1 MKIVA
6 ASALRSEAYAV
17 AVRVLKALDLP
28 PHTALAATGSLA
40 RQEMTPYSD
49 LDVILIIP
57 ENNEPDS
64 GLLEDLWYPVWD
76 AKYRLDFALRTPQ
89 ECAEI
94 ALEDTSAG
102 LAQLDLTYIAGE
114 KPLVD
119 EARQRLLHAWRCQ
132 LQRGFNSF
140 VDNAIA
146 RWNRSG
152 AVATMTNPD
161 LKNGRGGLRDIQLL
175 RALALGNLCDLPA
188 LDEQRRLLLDVR
200 TLLHVKAR
208 RHRDILDPD
217 FAADVA
223 DELGFSS
230 RYELTAALVTA
241 ASAIDDAVERS
252 LATARGILGSR
263 GGGVHRGRGR
273 VRRPLDVD
281 VVADGAV
288 ISLPRTFN
296 SEDPWLLTRVAA
308 AAART
313 GYSVS
318 MATWRA
324 LQELPPPPQR
334 WPRAA
339 VDDFFAILSSPDNT
353 PRVIAELDRY
363 GLWER
368 LVPEWNHVRGLL
380 PRERTHLHS
389 VDYHLIATV
398 TRCAEVRTSVARPD
412 LLLLAALYHD
422 LGKGYDRPHAQVG
435 AELVAQQ
442 AARMRFNLADISRV
456 QTVVAEHTTLARLAA
471 SMDPSSDS
479 ARDAL
484 LDACQYD
491 QLTISLL
498 VTLSKADAL
507 STGPGMWSTRTAQAQ
522 ALIVARALEANKPR
536 IVTRPLVH
544 VPREDYGVGLV
555 VDWQEEVATVSWSGS
570 NKAEFKRIFALIAA
584 LGWTIVR
591 ANCVRGGAG
600 DYQAEFDIRTV
611 QKNLTEA
618 AEPDR
623 FIQSYNS
630 RTYTEFPAIAGEP
643 TTAAF
648 NVGGILEIRTVERIG
663 ALGYLVEALPE
674 FMWLRHEI
682 LGATMIVHVFF
693 GALVSRAQVV
703 GNVTRALARD

>member
-1 MKIVA
+1 MVA
-6 ASALRSEAYAV
+6 ASALRSEAYAA
-17 AVRVLKALDLP
+17 AVRVLQDLDLP

-49 LDVILIIP
+49 IDVILIVSQDH
-57 ENNEPDS
+57 EPDPS
-64 GLLEDLWYPVWD
+64 LVEDLWYPVWD

-94 ALEDTSAG
+94 ALQDASAG
-102 LAQLDLTYIAGE
+102 FAQLDLTYIAGE
-114 KPLVD
+114 KVLVD
-119 EARQRLLHAWRCQ
+119 DARQRLLSAWRRQ
-132 LQRGFNSF
+132 LQRGFDSF
-140 VDNAIA
+140 VDIAIA

-188 LDEQRRLLLDVR
+188 LEEERRLLLDAR

-217 FAADVA
+217 FAADIA

-230 RYELTAALVTA
+230 RYELTAALVIA
-241 ASAIDDAVERS
+241 ATAIDDAVERS
-252 LATARGILGSR
+252 LATARGVLGSR
-263 GGGVHRGRGR
+263 GAGPAQGRDR

-288 ISLPRTFN
+288 ISLARTPN
-296 SEDPWLLTRVAA
+296 YADPWLLTRVGA

-318 MATWRA
+318 AKTWRA
-324 LQELPPPPQR
+324 LQELPPPPER
-334 WPRAA
+334 WSRAA
-339 VDDFFAILSSPDNT
+339 VDDFFAILSSPSNT

-368 LVPEWNHVRGLL
+368 LVPEWGHVRGLL
-380 PRERTHLHS
+380 PRERSHMHS
-389 VDYHLIATV
+389 VDYHLVATV

-422 LGKGYDRPHAQVG
+422 LGKGHERPHEQVG
-435 AELVAQQ
+435 AELVARQ

-456 QTVVAEHTTLARLAA
+456 QTVVAEHTSLARLAA
-471 SMDPSSDS
+471 TMDPSSDA

-484 LDACQYD
+484 LDACHYD

-498 VTLSKADAL
+498 ATLSKADAL
-507 STGPGMWSTRTAQAQ
+507 STGPGVWSTRTAQAQ

-536 IVTRPLVH
+536 IVTRPLVR
-544 VPREDYGVGLV
+544 VPQEAYGVGLA
-555 VDWQEEVATVSWSGS
+555 VDWQEEVVTVTWSGA
-570 NKAEFKRIFALIAA
+570 NKAEFKRIFALISA
-584 LGWTIVR
+584 LGWTVVR
-591 ANCVRGGAG
+591 ANFVRGDAG
-600 DYQAEFDIRTV
+600 DYQAEFVIRTV
-611 QKNLTEA
+611 QKTLTEA
-618 AEPDR
+618 AEPER

-630 RTYTEFPAIAGEP
+630 RTYTELPDIAGEP

-663 ALGYLVEALPE
+663 ALGYLVESLPE

-693 GALVSRAQVV
+693 GASVSRAQVV

>member
-1 MKIVA
+1 MVA
-6 ASALRSEAYAV
+6 ASALRSEAYAA
-17 AVRVLKALDLP
+17 AVRILQGLDLP
-28 PHTALAATGSLA
+28 PHTALAATGSVA

-49 LDVILIIP
+49 IDVILIFP
-57 ENNEPDS
+57 EDHEPDPS
-64 GLLEDLWYPVWD
+64 QVEKLWYPVWD

-94 ALEDTSAG
+94 ALQDASAG
-102 LAQLDLTYIAGE
+102 FAQLDLTYIAGD

-119 EARQRLLHAWRCQ
+119 DASQRLLHAWRRQ
-132 LQRGFNSF
+132 LQRGFDSF
-140 VDNAIA
+140 VDIAIA

-188 LDEQRRLLLDVR
+188 LEEERRLLLDAR

-241 ASAIDDAVERS
+241 ASAVDEAVERS
-252 LATARGILGSR
+252 LATARGVLGSR
-263 GGGVHRGRGR
+263 SAGPAQGRDR

-288 ISLPRTFN
+288 ISLARTPN
-296 SEDPWLLTRVAA
+296 CEDPWLLTRVAA

-318 MATWRA
+318 AATWRA
-324 LQELPPPPQR
+324 LQELPPLPER

-339 VDDFFAILSSPDNT
+339 VDDFFAILSSPAHT

-368 LVPEWNHVRGLL
+368 LVPEWGHVRGLL
-380 PRERTHLHS
+380 PRERSHMHS
-389 VDYHLIATV
+389 VDYHLVATV

-422 LGKGYDRPHAQVG
+422 LGKGHDRPHEQVG
-435 AELVAQQ
+435 AELVARQ

-456 QTVVAEHTTLARLAA
+456 QTVVAEHTSLARLAA
-471 SMDPSSDS
+471 TMDPRSDA

-484 LDACQYD
+484 LNACHYD

-498 VTLSKADAL
+498 ATLSKADAL
-507 STGPGMWSTRTAQAQ
+507 STGPGVWSARTAQAQ
-522 ALIVARALEANKPR
+522 GLIVARALEANKPR
-536 IVTRPLVH
+536 IVTRPLVR
-544 VPREDYGVGLV
+544 VPQDDYGVGLA
-555 VDWQEEVATVSWSGS
+555 VDWQEEVVTVTWSGA
-570 NKAEFKRIFALIAA
+570 NKAEFKRIFALISA

-591 ANCVRGGAG
+591 ANFVQGDAG
-600 DYQAEFDIRTV
+600 SYQVEFVIRTV
-611 QKNLTEA
+611 QKTLTEA

-630 RTYTEFPAIAGEP
+630 RTYTELPDIVGEP

-663 ALGYLVEALPE
+663 ALGYLVESLPE

-693 GALVSRAQVV
+693 GASVSRAQLV